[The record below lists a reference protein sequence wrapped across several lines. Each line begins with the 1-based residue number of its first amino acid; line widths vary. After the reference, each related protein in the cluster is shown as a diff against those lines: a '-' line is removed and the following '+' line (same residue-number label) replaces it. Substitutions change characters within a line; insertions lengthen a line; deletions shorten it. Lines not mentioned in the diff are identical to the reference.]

1 MSEIK
6 VTINGV
12 SVTGKSG
19 STILEIATENGI
31 HIPTLFRILVSHI
44 FLLFFIYDQISS
56 TSTLVRL
63 RFLRK

>member
-31 HIPTLFRILVSHI
+31 HIPTLC
-44 FLLFFIYDQISS
+44 YDERVKLYGAAEYVQ
-56 TSTLVRL
+56 L
-63 RFLRK
+63 R